1 MTKKPT
7 PKKPARP
14 QRAADP
20 QAVQAQQIEIF
31 RRWYLDPSDMCRDLW
46 QTEPDAWQMEVF
58 RVFRTSPRIAMAA
71 CAGPGKS
78 WTLAVLCWNFLLTRP
93 NCWIGVTS
101 ITKDNLA
108 SGLWTELARLYEK
121 SELLKKLFD
130 MTKTYI
136 AYRQSPATWKLEAR
150 TWAKDADPTAIGSA
164 LRGPHTDYI
173 MWVLDETGDY
183 PNSVLPVCENIFASS
198 PKEAHIVMAGNPL
211 KLDGPLYRACTVA
224 KDLWH
229 VARITADPDDPLRTP
244 RIPVEYARQQIEQYG
259 RDDPYVMVNILGQFP
274 SQNFNSLIS
283 MDEVRASMNR
293 MYREF
298 ELVNTARILGVD
310 VARDGL
316 DFSIISRRRG
326 LQMYPMS
333 KYRNIDSIQGASLVA
348 REWTEF
354 KADATFVDST
364 GGFGAG
370 WIDQLKVLG
379 HAPVGIHFNET
390 ALKTERYVN
399 KRTEMMF
406 EMVDWIKRGGAIP
419 NDDRLAAAL
428 TQTTYIFRKDRV
440 LIEPKDNV
448 KRKIGYSP
456 DEMDAAILTFA
467 APVAPKT
474 DKVRRYGNKAVS
486 DDYNPFREME
496 TPTGNGGW

>member
-1 MTKKPT
+1 
-7 PKKPARP
+7 
-14 QRAADP
+14 
-20 QAVQAQQIEIF
+20 
-31 RRWYLDPSDMCRDLW
+31 
-46 QTEPDAWQMEVF
+46 
-58 RVFRTSPRIAMAA
+58 
-71 CAGPGKS
+71 
-78 WTLAVLCWNFLLTRP
+78 
-93 NCWIGVTS
+93 
-101 ITKDNLA
+101 
-108 SGLWTELARLYEK
+108 
-121 SELLKKLFD
+121 
-130 MTKTYI
+130 
-136 AYRQSPATWKLEAR
+136 
-150 TWAKDADPTAIGSA
+150 
-164 LRGPHTDYI
+164 
-173 MWVLDETGDY
+173 
-183 PNSVLPVCENIFASS
+183 
-198 PKEAHIVMAGNPL
+198 
-211 KLDGPLYRACTVA
+211 
-224 KDLWH
+224 
-229 VARITADPDDPLRTP
+229 
-244 RIPVEYARQQIEQYG
+244 
-259 RDDPYVMVNILGQFP
+259 MVNILGQFP

-326 LQMYPMS
+326 LQMYPFS

-406 EMVDWIKRGGAIP
+406 EMVAWIKRGGAIP

-474 DKVRRYGNKAVS
+474 DRVRRYGNKAVS